1 MSFDIVLLLIVVGGI
16 GLSAAYVRAE
26 YIRWREHGVVQRRRE
41 TALRELHAASLSDQ
55 QNATLLPSVL
65 RLQEFGNDEAAN
77 PNPVGSS
84 DIADGSRSAARSNS
98 PRTDPFGDR
107 RRRDRQ
113 HANH

>member
-1 MSFDIVLLLIVVGGI
+1 MSFDIVLLVIVVGGI

-26 YIRWREHGVVQRRRE
+26 YIRWRENGVIQRRRE
-41 TALRELHAASLSDQ
+41 AALRELHAASLSDQ

-65 RLQEFGNDEAAN
+65 RLQEFVNDEAAN
-77 PNPVGSS
+77 PEGSS
-84 DIADGSRSAARSNS
+84 NIADGSRSAARSNS

>member
-1 MSFDIVLLLIVVGGI
+1 MSFDIVLLLIVVGGF

-26 YIRWREHGVVQRRRE
+26 YIRWREHGAIQRRRD

-77 PNPVGSS
+77 PEGSS
-84 DIADGSRSAARSNS
+84 NIADGSRSAARSNS

-107 RRRDRQ
+107 RRRGRQ

>member
-26 YIRWREHGVVQRRRE
+26 YIRWREHGAIQRRRE
-41 TALRELHAASLSDQ
+41 TVLRELHAASLSEQ

-77 PNPVGSS
+77 PEGSS
-84 DIADGSRSAARSNS
+84 NIAAGSRSAERSNS
-98 PRTDPFGDR
+98 PRTDPFGGR
-107 RRRDRQ
+107 RQ
-113 HANH
+113 ANH